1 VQGHQKSCLS
11 WQGAEA
17 SIDGAKELRARQERW
32 AVNGRGTRCRRR
44 RRSGSRGSEGVGQ
57 HRATPLTSR
66 YEYAYC
72 DSLIDSM
79 VGAQGDVGARGLGQ
93 FAGRSRRSQS
103 RRRNRQLTYYVCT
116 DEGAAVCCECA
127 ESHYCSEGRGE
138 LDSLWLRAR
147 RPFSLAGWGLHLAHS
162 GINNPNHYIGRAHA
176 VWAGQTPQRCTVSL
190 FPGRVPSRAMLARP
204 VQRARCC
211 EDAAAM
217 GVSLSVHLSIHHTSR
232 INIKVSL
239 SRSKAN
245 LHLQTFP
252 FPPMTTSVR
261 LLLSRLDL

>member
-44 RRSGSRGSEGVGQ
+44 RCRRLGGSEGAGH

-93 FAGRSRRSQS
+93 FAGRRSQS
-103 RRRNRQLTYYVCT
+103 WRRTGN
-116 DEGAAVCCECA
+116 
-127 ESHYCSEGRGE
+127 
-138 LDSLWLRAR
+138 
-147 RPFSLAGWGLHLAHS
+147 
-162 GINNPNHYIGRAHA
+162 
-176 VWAGQTPQRCTVSL
+176 
-190 FPGRVPSRAMLARP
+190 
-204 VQRARCC
+204 
-211 EDAAAM
+211 
-217 GVSLSVHLSIHHTSR
+217 
-232 INIKVSL
+232 
-239 SRSKAN
+239 
-245 LHLQTFP
+245 
-252 FPPMTTSVR
+252 
-261 LLLSRLDL
+261 